1 MIAHAGHRAV
11 CELHNAT
18 QRTGAEVRFLRVR
31 EIFCGLLLVA
41 SASSLGAGE
50 QMTMKVSPEV
60 AYAPADLV
68 VQASIEASPDNR
80 AIEVVVDSPDFYRS
94 SLIELEGARRPAL
107 RCSSSE
113 TCRAAATWSPPGCS
127 ACQDRCVLLPARR
140 SP

>member
-1 MIAHAGHRAV
+1 M
-11 CELHNAT
+11 
-18 QRTGAEVRFLRVR
+18 RVR

-41 SASSLGAGE
+41 SASSLGAAE

-94 SLIELEGARRPAL
+94 SLIELEGERAPRTTVFKLRNLPGGRYVVTTRLLGVAGQLRSTARQTVTVISPDDL
-107 RCSSSE
+107 R
-113 TCRAAATWSPPGCS
+113 
-127 ACQDRCVLLPARR
+127 
-140 SP
+140 